1 LLKHEFYV
9 CHINRYFIVLDD
21 IWDISVWK
29 MIRCAL
35 PDNICGYRVITTTRI
50 LNVAE
55 QVGGAYKLKPLCLH
69 NSRVLLYRRIFGNE
83 DKVKCPDEQLT
94 DVSNIILRKCAGV
107 PLAIITIASLLS
119 SKGGNKI
126 EWFKVYNS
134 IGPRLEN
141 SLDVKNMRRILLLSY

>member
-134 IGPRLEN
+134 IGPGLEN
-141 SLDVKNMRRILLLSY
+141 SLDIMIYHPI